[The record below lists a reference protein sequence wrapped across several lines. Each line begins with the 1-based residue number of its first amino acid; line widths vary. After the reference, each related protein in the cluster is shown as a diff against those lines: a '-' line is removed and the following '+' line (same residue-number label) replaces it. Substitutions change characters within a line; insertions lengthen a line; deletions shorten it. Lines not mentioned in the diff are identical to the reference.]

1 MKFAFLELKLIWHSF
16 LTALF
21 SSMAFLMQYAAKAIQ
36 VRYMIQQIIELM
48 STILYACINGMMD
61 MSIFTNNLLDMV
73 MV

>member
-1 MKFAFLELKLIWHSF
+1 
-16 LTALF
+16 
-21 SSMAFLMQYAAKAIQ
+21 MAFLMQYAAKAIQ